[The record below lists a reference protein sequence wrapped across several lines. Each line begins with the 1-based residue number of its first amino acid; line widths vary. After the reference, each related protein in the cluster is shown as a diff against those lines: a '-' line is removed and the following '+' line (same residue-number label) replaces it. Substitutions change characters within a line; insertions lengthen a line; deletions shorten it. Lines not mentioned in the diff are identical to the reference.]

1 MSTKP
6 VIFFAGGAWHSPEH
20 FRDIRDELHRRGYE
34 TDAMAYPSVG
44 AEPPTKGMH
53 DDAAAVRTVLEE
65 LAGRGRRIVLVA
77 HSYGGFVGAEAA
89 RGLGFEQ
96 RAHEGKAGGI
106 VVFAYLAAFVGQKG
120 QSMLGLTGDV
130 YPPWTK
136 VEDGRIHVV
145 APTEAFYGDVAPEAR
160 ERAIGLLRHQ
170 TIVSFEQAL
179 TYEPWRD
186 MPCMY
191 VGCEDDGAVP
201 FFMQEQMQQLLG
213 PTAVKLRMKASH
225 SPFLSRIAETADW
238 IETAAG
244 TGQEAVGA

>member
-34 TDAMAYPSVG
+34 TEAVAYPSVG

-89 RGLGFEQ
+89 RGMGFEQ
-96 RAHEGKAGGI
+96 RAQEGKAGGI
-106 VVFAYLAAFVGQKG
+106 VVPRVLITFLSQ
-120 QSMLGLTGDV
+120 
-130 YPPWTK
+130 
-136 VEDGRIHVV
+136 DGRIHVV
-145 APTEAFYGDVAPEAR
+145 APTEAFYEDVAPEAR

-170 TIVSFEQAL
+170 TMVSFEEAL

-186 MPCMY
+186 TACMY

-244 TGQEAVGA
+244 TGQEAVG